1 MFKRKG
7 NAGETGVQD
16 LFTLH
21 FFARTLLECI
31 SLGDVKRAR
40 STSFRELPVLKS
52 EDPEIESRLRLLSIV
67 RARPT
72 PTITPGRQ
80 RLHLE
85 AF

>member
-7 NAGETGVQD
+7 IAGETGVQD

-40 STSFRELPVLKS
+40 STSFRELPVVLLES
-52 EDPEIESRLRLLSIV
+52 EDPELEILLV
-67 RARPT
+67 
-72 PTITPGRQ
+72 
-80 RLHLE
+80 E
-85 AF
+85 AD